1 MARWQLLPALLTV
14 AACHAAVPSPP
25 PEPPA
30 LPVASA
36 RAAGEPFVPSKAVRW
51 VRDSAEYRALL
62 LQIYRAATAHVEAEA
77 STREA
82 GTWAVVTDADETLL
96 DNSLYQLERERKG
109 LGFTRESWRAWTGR
123 REAVP
128 LPGAKAFLARVR
140 ELGGRV
146 AIITNRRESEC
157 ADTEAVLEAHDLA
170 YDVIL
175 CRGDDGPADKAARF
189 EAVVRGTT
197 PAHLPPLD
205 VVAVLGDN
213 IRDFPGQSQEIRDEG
228 EEAFADFGTR
238 FFVFPNPIY
247 GSWE

>member
-1 MARWQLLPALLTV
+1 M
-14 AACHAAVPSPP
+14 
-25 PEPPA
+25 
-30 LPVASA
+30 
-36 RAAGEPFVPSKAVRW
+36 
-51 VRDSAEYRALL
+51 RDSAEYRALVL
-62 LQIYRAATAHVEAEA
+62 EIYRAATAHVEAEA
-77 STREA
+77 SSREA
-82 GTWAVVTDADETLL
+82 GTWVVVTDADETLL
-96 DNSLYQLERERKG
+96 DNSLYQLERERQG
-109 LGFTRESWRAWTGR
+109 LEFTPESWRAWTKR

-128 LPGAKAFLARVR
+128 LPGAKKFLERVR
-140 ELGGRV
+140 ALGGRV

-175 CRGDDGPADKAARF
+175 CRGDDDSADKSARF

-205 VVAVLGDN
+205 VVAILGDN
-213 IRDFPGQSQEIRDEG
+213 IRDFPGKSQAIRDEG
-228 EEAFADFGTR
+228 DEAFAGFGAR